1 MRTRVV
7 APLMAAV
14 LGIAGGVVT
23 ALVVP
28 TDSEGGRQPESNG
41 GGESLPSDPLNLGI
55 HLENQGC
62 SGASLLVVGYGDTF
76 APLSSAVANSGK
88 EGLRYLRTA
97 DSCDTLLGPEA
108 QPAPAYVVYLGPYDS
123 RREPCEIRMSG
134 EDSESFVA
142 RLREGNQ
149 SLVKCPCELP
159 SSAAPHLFLD
169 MDPNASERLWIRG
182 LQNMLHDD
190 DPEGFPRTAITG
202 DYDQPTADRVAAF
215 QDRAPATVT
224 VRGEVDE
231 TTWRILTG
239 RLCRQYDY

>member
-28 TDSEGGRQPESNG
+28 TDSEGGGQPESNG

-97 DSCDTLLGPEA
+97 DSCDQAGKTDAGVRL
-108 QPAPAYVVYLGPYDS
+108 APAAGPAGGDQHRRCQWSS
-123 RREPCEIRMSG
+123 R
-134 EDSESFVA
+134 
-142 RLREGNQ
+142 
-149 SLVKCPCELP
+149 
-159 SSAAPHLFLD
+159 
-169 MDPNASERLWIRG
+169 
-182 LQNMLHDD
+182 
-190 DPEGFPRTAITG
+190 
-202 DYDQPTADRVAAF
+202 
-215 QDRAPATVT
+215 
-224 VRGEVDE
+224 
-231 TTWRILTG
+231 
-239 RLCRQYDY
+239 